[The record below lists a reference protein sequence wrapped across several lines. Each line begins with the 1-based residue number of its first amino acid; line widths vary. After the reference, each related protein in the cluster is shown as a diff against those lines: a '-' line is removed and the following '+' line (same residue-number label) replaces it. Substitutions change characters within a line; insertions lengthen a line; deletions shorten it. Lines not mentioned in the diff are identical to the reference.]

1 MTTNSQYTKNQIT
14 MAFSAAMLTNLELQD
29 LPIFP
34 KLIDRM
40 QKLLTIESA
49 DSHHL
54 NVQTGVVV
62 NEALDNLC
70 KDIEQTLTERGIEF
84 K

>member
-1 MTTNSQYTKNQIT
+1 MYSQNQIT
-14 MAFSAAMLTNLELQD
+14 MAFATAMIARLQLED
-29 LPIFP
+29 LPSFP
-34 KLIDRM
+34 KLVDRM

-62 NEALDNLC
+62 NEALNNLC